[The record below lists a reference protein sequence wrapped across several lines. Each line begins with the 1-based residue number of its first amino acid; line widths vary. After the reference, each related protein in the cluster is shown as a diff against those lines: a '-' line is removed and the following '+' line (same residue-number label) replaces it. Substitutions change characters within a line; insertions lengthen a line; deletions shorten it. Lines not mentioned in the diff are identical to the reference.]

1 MCIFS
6 THLTINTNNAIL
18 CMVLVCLIT
27 RIHKQQGVIYIMA
40 TSMKVVVAKKVMKGT
55 SVNPNPSKALVD
67 AKAKKAKDLESKM
80 ELLESVKTS
89 ITAGIR
95 EAMLKIQTAESSALN
110 ASIAIGGLLAKGK
123 DAFKDAGLKTDDFL
137 SWADDAF
144 GLKKAM
150 VYNDIMLNEHEDTE
164 EIKNASGVKDALQ
177 NVRAK
182 KSSNKDKPA
191 PKTPDFDYVIRR
203 SSGVK
208 SKPEDGSVEDIAE
221 HIYDAIRSVIDGHK
235 NEKGIIEELEL
246 LMNDHIVNPLTEEK
260 TA

>member
-1 MCIFS
+1 
-6 THLTINTNNAIL
+6 
-18 CMVLVCLIT
+18 
-27 RIHKQQGVIYIMA
+27 MA
-40 TSMKVVVAKKVMKGT
+40 TTKKVVVAKKVMKGT

-67 AKAKKAKDLESKM
+67 AKVKKAKDLESKL

-95 EAMLKIQTAESSALN
+95 EAMFKIQTAESSALN

-137 SWADDAF
+137 LWANDSF

-150 VYNDIMLNEHEDTE
+150 VYNDIMLQENEKTDEV
-164 EIKNASGVKDALQ
+164 KNATGVKDALQ

-182 KSSNKDKPA
+182 KSTNKDKTEV
-191 PKTPDFDYVIRR
+191 KTPDFDYVIRR
-203 SSGVK
+203 SAGVED
-208 SKPEDGSVEDIAE
+208 KPEEGSAEDIAE

-235 NEKGIIEELEL
+235 YEKAIVAEIEELL
-246 LMNDHIVNPLTEEK
+246 NDHINNPLTVEEVGGK
-260 TA
+260 AV